1 MNPIRGWFREIKS
14 IFSFNRT
21 RGLATAV
28 ASRSQ
33 AGRNLK
39 QGCGGVAIL
48 ASSCHVLIIFP
59 LMRSTC
65 PMRSIDPYAAAHL
78 SKGPLSKNENPVDL
92 KRIPVNQASIRGIDL
107 VYSGLLLI
115 FLRTKCIT
123 CNFSFVHEN
132 ILYLKH
138 AIFYLWSN
146 KITPNNRNIV
156 VVERNVRDGKNA
168 LLGKNVLSVK
178 LVVTREHA

>member
-1 MNPIRGWFREIKS
+1 MNPIRGWFREIES

-65 PMRSIDPYAAAHL
+65 PTRSIDPYAAAHL
-78 SKGPLSKNENPVDL
+78 SKGPLSKNENPVGL

-115 FLRTKCIT
+115 FLRSI

-138 AIFYLWSN
+138 AILLSL
-146 KITPNNRNIV
+146 NRT
-156 VVERNVRDGKNA
+156 K
-168 LLGKNVLSVK
+168 LLRIIETLLLSSEMFETEK
-178 LVVTREHA
+178 TRCWEKMCYP